1 MSMQMPLELQ
11 KEIRSLPG
19 NKHCADCGT
28 LNPQWASVSM
38 GSLVCLNCSGQHR
51 ALGVHLSFVRSVTM
65 DSWSE
70 KQIRAMRAG
79 GNRKMNDFFAKQGVP
94 KFNANSIRDKYDNN
108 VAEYYREVIEAAR
121 DLSPKPTTPPPQY
134 QGKAASGGGGGGGG
148 DDFEGLSAEERY
160 ERHKRLEAEAR
171 ERMRAKFG
179 SSGGLGSGSFGGGG
193 IGSDPSYR
201 PGQSSS
207 RSTGSSASDWFS
219 SAAKATSQWG
229 SKVSEDVKKAKVRR
243 SWRRHCTDYLQ
254 SVLGH
259 FF

>member
-1 MSMQMPLELQ
+1 
-11 KEIRSLPG
+11 
-19 NKHCADCGT
+19 
-28 LNPQWASVSM
+28 
-38 GSLVCLNCSGQHR
+38 
-51 ALGVHLSFVRSVTM
+51 
-65 DSWSE
+65 
-70 KQIRAMRAG
+70 
-79 GNRKMNDFFAKQGVP
+79 MNDFFAKQGVP

-134 QGKAASGGGGGGGG
+134 QGKAASGGGGGGG

-243 SWRRHCTDYLQ
+243 SWRRHCTDYSQ